1 MAFAMQPRKRSPCFS
16 SCDRIEVSVPHEYTR
31 DIMGNLASRRGHI
44 ESQEDREGI
53 QIIYALVPL
62 AELFGYASDLRSRT
76 HGRGTFAMQFAL
88 YQPCDPPEDNDHGND
103 SMVGV
108 PRKPMPT
115 RRDSSVALPEP
126 VEDDRGD

>member
-1 MAFAMQPRKRSPCFS
+1 M
-16 SCDRIEVSVPHEYTR
+16 PHEYTR